1 MNRRYFLQVSAAAL
15 IACSTAGQLL
25 AAETDV
31 QKLLDELE
39 TGKVQSL
46 GPHGEAPQ
54 SADGIQLSDEELS
67 RLKEMNATAA
77 IVLHYRND
85 WAVAQI
91 AGLTD
96 QFNKMGIKIISV
108 TDANFKPEKQVADI
122 ETVLALKPSI
132 IVSIPVDPV
141 ATASAFKKAADAGVK
156 IVFMD
161 NVPQGMEIGKDYV
174 STVSS
179 DNYGNGVASAL
190 LMAKAVEEEGE
201 IGIVYLAGD
210 FFVTK
215 QRYDA
220 FKKTVAGNFPKMK
233 IVAEQGIDGTDLIGN
248 AERAASAILAA
259 HPDIKG
265 IWAVWEAPADGV
277 MSAARNAGRKDLIVT
292 TIDLGLNACLSLAK
306 GTFVKGIG
314 AQRPYQ
320 QGVTEAILGGYGLLG
335 KKAPDYVVLPPLA
348 VTRENLLESW
358 KLTYHSEPP
367 ASLVQAIN

>member
-1 MNRRYFLQVSAAAL
+1 MNRRYFLQGSAAAL
-15 IACSTAGQLL
+15 IAFALTGSQLL
-25 AAETDV
+25 AADLDI
-31 QKLLDELE
+31 QKMLDELAS
-39 TGKVQSL
+39 GKVQSV
-46 GPHGEAPQ
+46 GPRGEAPHP
-54 SADGIQLSDEELS
+54 ADGIQLNEEELS
-67 RLKEMNATAA
+67 KIKAMNATAA
-77 IVLHYRND
+77 VVLHYRND

-96 QFNKMGIKIISV
+96 QFEKMGIKIVSV

-132 IVSIPVDPV
+132 IVSIPVDPI
-141 ATASAFKKAADAGVK
+141 ATASAYKKAADAGVK

-190 LMAKAVEEEGE
+190 LMAQAIEEEGE
-201 IGIVYLAGD
+201 VGIVYLAGD

-220 FKKTVAGNFPKMK
+220 FKKTIGNFPNVK

-248 AERAASAILAA
+248 AEKAASAILAA
-259 HPDIKG
+259 HPNIKA

-277 MSAARNAGRKDLIVT
+277 MSAARTAGRKDLIIT
-292 TIDLGLNACLSLAK
+292 TIDLGLNASLSLGK

-320 QGVTEAILGGYGLLG
+320 QGVTEALLAGYGLLG
-335 KKAPDYVVLPPLA
+335 KAAPDYVVLPPLA
-348 VTRENLLESW
+348 VTRDNLLESW
-358 KLTYHSEPP
+358 RLTYHSEPP
-367 ASLVQAIN
+367 ASLVDAMN

>member
-1 MNRRYFLQVSAAAL
+1 MNRRFFLQVSAAAL
-15 IACSTAGQLL
+15 IACTTASQLL
-25 AAETDV
+25 AAEADV
-31 QKLLDELE
+31 KKMLDELAS
-39 TGKVQSL
+39 GKVQSL
-46 GPHGEAPQ
+46 GPHGEAP
-54 SADGIQLSDEELS
+54 SPADGIQLSEEELN
-67 RLKEMNATAA
+67 KIKAMNATAA
-77 IVLHYRND
+77 VVLHYRND

-96 QFNKMGIKIISV
+96 QFAKMGIKIVSV

-141 ATASAFKKAADAGVK
+141 ATASAYKKAADAGVK

-190 LMAKAVEEEGE
+190 LMAQAIEEEGE
-201 IGIVYLAGD
+201 VGIVYLAGD

-215 QRYDA
+215 QRYEA
-220 FKKTVAGNFPKMK
+220 FKKTIGQFPNVKV
-233 IVAEQGIDGTDLIGN
+233 VAEQGIDGTDLIGN
-248 AERAASAILAA
+248 AEKAASAILAG
-259 HPDIKG
+259 HTNIKA

-277 MSAARNAGRKDLIVT
+277 MSAARTAGRKDLIIT

-314 AQRPYQ
+314 AQRPFQ
-320 QGVTEAILGGYGLLG
+320 QGVTEALLAGYGLLG

-367 ASLVQAIN
+367 ASLINALN